1 MDIEMQVCQIT
12 QCGRKREH
20 NEDRCLFK
28 QLDGDG
34 ILVAVADGMGGH
46 LAGEVAAEIAIS
58 TFFEYNPLAQPID
71 AHLAELVQIANE
83 RILDQASRDP
93 SHQDM
98 GTTITAALIC
108 DGVVHWIHVGDS
120 RLYLFR
126 EGELVQVTEDHTLLA
141 ILVRAGELSEE
152 EARLHPLRNAL
163 LNSLGRNEFE
173 ADTGY
178 FTILEDDILILST
191 DGLFDSVPEEKIAS
205 ILRCCESPEKRLES
219 LVLAA
224 VRCGGKDDITII
236 LAIPQEPSM

>member
-1 MDIEMQVCQIT
+1 MDIEMQVCHIT

-28 QLDGDG
+28 RLDGNS

-58 TFFEYNPLAQPID
+58 TFFEYNPFAQPVD
-71 AHLAELVQIANE
+71 AHLAELVQTANK
-83 RILDQASRDP
+83 RILDQASKYA

-108 DGVVHWIHVGDS
+108 NGMVRWIHVGDS

-126 EGELVQVTEDHTLLA
+126 DGELVQITEDHTLLA

-163 LNSLGRNEFE
+163 LSSLGRKEFE
-173 ADTGY
+173 ADTGC
-178 FTILEDDILILST
+178 FAIMEGDILILST

-205 ILRCCESPEKRLES
+205 ILRCCESPEKWLES

-224 VRCGGKDDITII
+224 VSNGGKDDITII
-236 LAIPQEPSM
+236 LAIP